1 MMQTDLEVLETEEAA
16 SRRDEFEAPTFD
28 EQDIAVLAH
37 EFWQARGCPEGSPE
51 QDWFQAV
58 EALGARRHGER
69 ADSTVVECK
78 RP

>member
-1 MMQTDLEVLETEEAA
+1 MMQTDWEVLETEEAA
-16 SRRDEFEAPTFD
+16 SRPDELETPGFD

-51 QDWFQAV
+51 QDWFQAL
-58 EALGARRHGER
+58 EALRERKHGER